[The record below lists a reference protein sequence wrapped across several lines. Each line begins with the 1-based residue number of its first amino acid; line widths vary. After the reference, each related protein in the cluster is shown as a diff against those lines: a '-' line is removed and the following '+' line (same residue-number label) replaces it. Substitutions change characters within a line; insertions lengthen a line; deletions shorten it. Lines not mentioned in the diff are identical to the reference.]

1 MVVGAV
7 VKVAV
12 AGFDGV
18 LSLLENITSLARFS
32 GYRETCICALQ
43 SVLYLATSFP
53 SFEPLLL
60 LYCIDNVCESS

>member
-18 LSLLENITSLARFS
+18 LSLLENITSLARFLAIARPVS
-32 GYRETCICALQ
+32 VRYNLYFIWLHLSRALNL
-43 SVLYLATSFP
+43 SCFYIV
-53 SFEPLLL
+53 
-60 LYCIDNVCESS
+60 